1 MFIIDDLLASPARGL
16 MFVLRKI
23 NEAVQLE
30 REAQEKVTMA
40 ELTALHRELDEGKI
54 TEDEFDAREH
64 VLLTRLDG
72 PQKDH
77 GDGSDNA
84 GS

>member
-23 NEAVQLE
+23 NDAVQQE
-30 REAQEKVTMA
+30 RDAQKKATMT

-64 VLLTRLDG
+64 TLLSRLDKM
-72 PQKDH
+72 QRDH
-77 GDGSDNA
+77 GDESDNG

>member
-16 MFVLRKI
+16 MFVLKKI
-23 NEAVQLE
+23 NEAVQKE
-30 REAQEKVTMA
+30 REAQEKATMA

-54 TEDEFDAREH
+54 TEEQFDAREQ

-72 PQKDH
+72 MQEDD
-77 GDGSDNA
+77 GDDRNNA